1 MDHISLDDEVL
12 CCDISSSPLEDASL
26 DVAVFSLSLMGANW
40 REYLKEAYRTLK
52 PYGYLFIA
60 EPKRKWQERVEELK
74 EAVEE
79 SGFQLMGD
87 VRQRYDFL
95 YLSAMKA

>member
-1 MDHISLDDEVL
+1 M
-12 CCDISSSPLEDASL
+12 
-26 DVAVFSLSLMGANW
+26 
-40 REYLKEAYRTLK
+40 
-52 PYGYLFIA
+52 
-60 EPKRKWQERVEELK
+60 K